1 MNIEES
7 GGKSSI
13 EIGGI
18 IVSSL
23 EFPGKMS
30 LVIFTAGCMLKCP
43 YCHNPGLINGGEFI
57 QLTEIYKS
65 IDESLD
71 FIDSVVI
78 TGGEPLMQK
87 DQVVKI
93 LEYSKKL
100 ELETK
105 VDTNGFFPE
114 KLRDII
120 ELIDYIALDIKAPFD
135 KYENVIG
142 DDVGLNVAKSLEVCQ
157 EFPDTFIECRTTY
170 VPALMDPDDIVEIAK
185 EINCNQYTIQQ
196 FRNRTVLDEKLLET
210 KVPSRDDLITIA
222 ELIKPFQKNV
232 KIKTSE
238 FGEEIIK

>member
-7 GGKSSI
+7 GVKSSI

-43 YCHNPGLINGGEFI
+43 YCHNPGLINGGESI
-57 QLTEIYKS
+57 LLTEIYKS

-78 TGGEPLMQK
+78 TGGEPLMQE

-135 KYENVIG
+135 KYDDVIG
-142 DDVGLNVAKSLEVCQ
+142 DDVGLNVKKSLEVCQ
-157 EFPDTFIECRTTY
+157 KFPDTFIECRTTY
-170 VPALMDPDDIVEIAK
+170 VPALMDPEDIVEIAK

-210 KVPSRDDLITIA
+210 TVPSRDDLINIA